1 MLKKSLSL
9 VAAFAFLAGCQHNT
23 PVQTWNTPEEGLQ
36 KDEQALPAETMPEA
50 MPAATTAAMMHP
62 SVMGAPVGTYKLGKS
77 YTVDGM
83 TYTPAENYAYQAEGM
98 SSWYGAEFA
107 GQKTANGAIF
117 DPKAYTAAHKTL
129 PLPSVIKVT
138 NLDTGKST
146 YARVNDRGPFTKN
159 RLVDVSEAVAEE
171 IGMKQSGTARVSIT
185 VMEAESKQLK
195 MMAMANGGDTATPA
209 PSTTLAPSE
218 MMPAAAPVA
227 APVAAAGAYYVQAG
241 ALASNANAEQLRAQL
256 AGAGGNSTVVTEGGY
271 YKVRVGPFNTVQEA
285 QQARSALQGRGISN
299 PGLIKDGK
307 WARWYEQTS
316 RKPILSML

>member
-1 MLKKSLSL
+1 MLKMLSF

-23 PVQTWNTPEEGLQ
+23 PVQTWNSPEEGATQ
-36 KDEQALPAETMPEA
+36 EEQSLPTETMPEEQVSS
-50 MPAATTAAMMHP
+50 MSDVSMHP
-62 SVMGAPVGTYKLGKS
+62 SVMGAPVGTYKIGKP
-77 YTVDGM
+77 YNVDGM
-83 TYTPAENYAYQAEGM
+83 TYTPAENYSYQAEGM

-117 DPKAYTAAHKTL
+117 DPAAYTAAHKTL

-171 IGMKQSGTARVSIT
+171 IGMKQSGTARVSIE

-195 MMAMANGGDTATPA
+195 MMAMANGTDAVVAAAPTA
-209 PSTTLAPSE
+209 LDPSE
-218 MMPAAAPVA
+218 MAPAAIAPMA
-227 APVAAAGAYYVQAG
+227 TTGAFYVQAG
-241 ALASNANAEQLRAQL
+241 ALASSANAEQLRARITS
-256 AGAGGNSTVVTEGGY
+256 AGNSSVVNEGGY
-271 YKVRVGPFNTVQEA
+271 YKVRVGPFNTIQEA
-285 QQARSALQGRGISN
+285 QQARNALQATGVSN

-307 WARWYEQTS
+307 WSRW
-316 RKPILSML
+316 